1 MLSLSLSFFSFPQD
15 TSSAC
20 QDRVLFDKT
29 IEQSLFISYSYTVL
43 KDLLRFATG
52 SMALP
57 SSRKIDMKFDV
68 TDGCIFT
75 STCTM
80 ELRLPVKFDSY
91 KRFEEALK
99 IVISRDEKKSF
110 NAM

>member
-1 MLSLSLSFFSFPQD
+1 M
-15 TSSAC
+15 
-20 QDRVLFDKT
+20 
-29 IEQSLFISYSYTVL
+29 

-57 SSRKIDMKFDV
+57 SSRKIDVKFDV

-80 ELRLPVKFDSY
+80 ELRLPVKVDSY
-91 KRFEEALK
+91 KRFEEAVK
-99 IVISRDEKKSF
+99 IVISSDEKKSF
-110 NAM
+110 NSM